1 MKSLSFLN
9 SSAFQWL
16 EQFLAPSWNANWAMN
31 GFLSIF
37 FNGQQVKFP
46 TVSFFLYC
54 PLFNSN
60 FKPIR
65 GKQNASDR
73 PQKIFEIFHFASCKQ
88 SNFSNTAF
96 ATDGNH
102 HLAPSPCAALVRRCM
117 QGIPCKPTTSY
128 SVTYSMILCNKNWDS
143 WREIFLRYPLF
154 NDWLD
159 IASEKW
165 WAISFNLPFPP
176 PCIPLFHILN
186 WLCVEP

>member
-1 MKSLSFLN
+1 VKSLSFLN

-96 ATDGNH
+96 ATDGNR

-117 QGIPCKPTTSY
+117 QGIPCKPTTSS
-128 SVTYSMILCNKNWDS
+128 SVTYSMIKWACLYLPLEVSDRNLFLAAVLLQWCSCLWDNWAPQG
-143 WREIFLRYPLF
+143 WV
-154 NDWLD
+154 WG
-159 IASEKW
+159 AKW
-165 WAISFNLPFPP
+165 WA
-176 PCIPLFHILN
+176 
-186 WLCVEP
+186 